1 MLLKYWLRL
10 VWVNTVRLKTML
22 EKKTTGELVD
32 SYLYLLKKDIVID
45 YDKVWV
51 SQESLIKEL
60 NELKCD
66 CDYGE
71 CDDCKNNFI
80 IDVIID
86 KLNEDDKK

>member
-1 MLLKYWLRL
+1 MLD
-10 VWVNTVRLKTML
+10 
-22 EKKTTGELVD
+22 KKTTEEIEN
-32 SYLYLLKKDIVID
+32 DIEHFNHNNLRD
-45 YDKVWV
+45 YDYPKDLARFYNKVWV
-51 SQESLIKEL
+51 SQESLIEEL

-86 KLNEDDKK
+86 KLNEYEK